1 MERFAFE
8 NNIINFIS
16 NQTNFSDMRTTLSP
30 AFTGSKMRQMFEFVT
45 VCGKQSAETLKE
57 QIQSGSDNIFEFKT
71 LATKF
76 TVDVIASCAFGIEV
90 NSFSNPTNDFHKIA
104 QKVTNF
110 ASFKTAL
117 KLAGFLM
124 SPKLMKLLKIRL
136 FDK

>member
-1 MERFAFE
+1 
-8 NNIINFIS
+8 
-16 NQTNFSDMRTTLSP
+16 MRTTLSP

-71 LATKF
+71 LSTKF